1 MIRTAIVEDDPACA
15 ELLRRYLERCG
26 REWGLEIQAELF
38 SDGLDIAEGYRPV
51 WDILLMDIE
60 MPHMD
65 GMEAARRIRAVDP
78 AVVIVFITN
87 MARYAVKGY
96 EVDALDFVLKPVT
109 YPQFARKMKKAAA
122 IAAGRERRYL
132 LLPKDG
138 VEQRVSTDDI
148 LFVEVIN
155 HRLYVHTAG
164 GVYVRSGSMQE
175 MERQLALPQ
184 FARCNN
190 SYLVNLR
197 NVVGVRRD
205 AVLVPGHELPISR
218 PKRKAFLQTLSD
230 YFGGGFR

>member
-1 MIRTAIVEDDPACA
+1 
-15 ELLRRYLERCG
+15 
-26 REWGLEIQAELF
+26 
-38 SDGLDIAEGYRPV
+38 
-51 WDILLMDIE
+51 MDIE

-109 YPQFARKMKKAAA
+109 YPQFAMKMKKAAA

-148 LFVEVIN
+148 LFVEVIRRRICAL
-155 HRLYVHTAG
+155 RLHAG
-164 GVYVRSGSMQE
+164 DGAPVGAPAVRPLQQQLSGESAQRGGGAQGRRSG
-175 MERQLALPQ
+175 P
-184 FARCNN
+184 
-190 SYLVNLR
+190 
-197 NVVGVRRD
+197 
-205 AVLVPGHELPISR
+205 R
-218 PKRKAFLQTLSD
+218 P
-230 YFGGGFR
+230 